1 MSEGEIDGRLTTDRA
16 RHHDRPLKASR
27 VKNRYR
33 VADRRPAILAL
44 VHRFTKT
51 PRVKRDTPVT
61 RTQPLDN
68 VLPAT
73 LIVDASMNQQN
84 ISAVQDACA
93 LVGKLGSS

>member
-1 MSEGEIDGRLTTDRA
+1 
-16 RHHDRPLKASR
+16 
-27 VKNRYR
+27 
-33 VADRRPAILAL
+33 
-44 VHRFTKT
+44 
-51 PRVKRDTPVT
+51 VT

-73 LIVDASMNQQN
+73 SIVDASMNQQN